1 MLGKEPSCSLIPS
14 SLEILKAN
22 VLELPSFSN
31 MSDLLKCLNSDEQ
44 EAFLKMVIE
53 CMQLPLELNLQH
65 SPSDSEDCS
74 TAGSSPQNS
83 LSVKMTKITPVKVTA
98 NVTTLMIRNVPTSLS
113 QRQLLSIFTGE
124 MANGSVDFFYL
135 PTDISSK
142 RNLGYAF
149 VNFSSATF
157 AEQFKNVFLGRVLSR
172 GTPGL
177 SITSATVQGLE
188 ANIANV
194 LSNPTVRRIKNPLYM
209 PIFLSNEDGQFV
221 HVPSQTRG

>member
-1 MLGKEPSCSLIPS
+1 
-14 SLEILKAN
+14 
-22 VLELPSFSN
+22 

-44 EAFLKMVIE
+44 EAFINMLIE
-53 CMQLPLELNLQH
+53 CMQLPLELNLQQP

-83 LSVKMTKITPVKVTA
+83 LSVKMSKIKPVKVA
-98 NVTTLMIRNVPTSLS
+98 AIVTTLMIRNVPTSIS
-113 QRQLLSIFTGE
+113 QRQLLSVFTAE
-124 MANGSVDFFYL
+124 MADGSIDFFYL

-149 VNFSSATF
+149 VNFSSAAF
-157 AEQFKNVFLGRVLSR
+157 ADQFRNVFLGRVLSR

-188 ANIANV
+188 ANISNV

-209 PIFLSNEDGQFV
+209 PIFLSNENGQFL